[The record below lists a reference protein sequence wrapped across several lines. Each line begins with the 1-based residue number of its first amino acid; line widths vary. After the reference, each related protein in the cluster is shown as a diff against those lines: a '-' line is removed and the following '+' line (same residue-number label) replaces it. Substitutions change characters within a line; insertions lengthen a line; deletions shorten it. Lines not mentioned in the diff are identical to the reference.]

1 MEDGKGSRRGA
12 AGWPGLSLVA
22 LKGYGDLAIALTS
35 LARLPEDQRGGF
47 GLLLAEHLRPLFEAA
62 ALPIA
67 MRTIANREPELPA
80 VFNVKRRGYWRAIA
94 SARDLRSSLRRA
106 AASLGTTFL
115 FDRIGARERFIAGGG
130 KAIALPPAP
139 NIYLGYDALFDRLGV
154 RPGAAE
160 AAPPAAGGLLRV
172 FPGSRVAAKAFPRAL
187 VEEIFAM
194 AVAAGI
200 AAELMLLDGESP
212 HLEACDLPIRR
223 IPRDFAAM
231 LAAVRDG
238 DFVVSADSLP
248 AHLAEFAGRA
258 VFVFSPVPNRFWLPR
273 SAYDDDNW
281 ALFDDGAAL
290 GKFLARVPRPSTWN
304 DARRAATSS

>member
-1 MEDGKGSRRGA
+1 MEDGKGSRRDA

-35 LARLPEDQRGGF
+35 LARLPADRRGGF

-62 ALPIA
+62 ALPVA

-80 VFNVKRRGYWRAIA
+80 VFNVKRRGYWRAIV

-106 AASLGTTFL
+106 AGALGTTYL
-115 FDRIGARERFIAGGG
+115 FDRIGARERFIAGRG
-130 KAIALPPAP
+130 ATMALPPAP
-139 NIYLGYDALFDRLGV
+139 NIYLGYEALFDRLGL
-154 RPGAAE
+154 RPAAPA
-160 AAPPAAGGLLRV
+160 AAPPAGARLRV

-187 VEEIFAM
+187 VEAVFAI
-194 AVAAGI
+194 AAAAGI

-212 HLEACDLPIRR
+212 QLEACDVPIRR
-223 IPRDFAAM
+223 VPRDFAAM
-231 LAAVRDG
+231 LAAVRDS

-248 AHLAEFAGRA
+248 AHLAEFAGRP

-281 ALFDDGAAL
+281 ALFDEGAAL
-290 GKFLARVPRPSTWN
+290 GKFLARVPRPSPWTET
-304 DARRAATSS
+304 RRAATSS